1 MARPGALRLRWIGLL
16 VVLGA
21 SCAPVRHRKD
31 RVVITGDG
39 FYSDAVDANYGC
51 EGELLE
57 RQRHRQLGVGATAH
71 LEFDN
76 GATGGATLRLASSA
90 LRSYEGSDV
99 NPDDDAHGLGALGL
113 HVGYDFR
120 HVGASLGVSAVTLLD
135 FDDAL
140 LVPYGQL
147 RVGQLERSWIEVTAG
162 TTDPLFFTNVL
173 GLGLGVRSQQT
184 VRFRLGL
191 TLFGKPLRDATED
204 TDADGRDRAP
214 LVFGYDRQSDLG
226 AYLDLRVL
234 TSDRGWGLDL
244 GALIAR
250 EPSVRLGLS
259 YSFIGP

>member
-1 MARPGALRLRWIGLL
+1 MTARGKRMLRWIGLL
-16 VVLGA
+16 VLLGA

-57 RQRHRQLGVGATAH
+57 RQRHRQLGGGAAAH
-71 LEFDN
+71 LEYAN
-76 GATGGATLRLASSA
+76 GVTGGARLRLASSA
-90 LRSYEGSDV
+90 LRSYEGGDV
-99 NPDDDAHGLGALGL
+99 DPDDDAHGLGALGL

-120 HVGASLGVSAVTLLD
+120 HVGASLGVSGVTLLD

-147 RVGQLERSWIEVTAG
+147 RVGLLERSWIEVTAG

-191 TLFGKPLRDATED
+191 TLFGKFLRDATEH
-204 TDADGRDRAP
+204 TDADGRDQGP
-214 LVFGYDRQSDLG
+214 LAFGYDEQSDLG

-244 GALIAR
+244 GALIAN